1 MNWLESSRS
10 SEENRRAFTEL
21 GAGDKHVADRLQ
33 NVFDYQETQLTFS
46 LVSFCL
52 SNIPLAICSVVLA
65 SCSAARSIDLPARKG
80 DKTPSIARIYNNWFG
95 FNQLVWKGEELY
107 QQD

>member
-10 SEENRRAFTEL
+10 SEENRRVFTEL

-52 SNIPLAICSVVLA
+52 SNIPLAICSVLFA
-65 SCSAARSIDLPARKG
+65 SCSAARSIDLG
-80 DKTPSIARIYNNWFG
+80 
-95 FNQLVWKGEELY
+95 
-107 QQD
+107 